1 MENSIFFFL
10 QKINNNNNECCCAVR
25 RRLLNC
31 VMVYTTDFLAD
42 RLGARVYILDLD
54 IHEWRFEMKVD

>member
-1 MENSIFFFL
+1 MNVVV
-10 QKINNNNNECCCAVR
+10 CAAR

-31 VMVYTTDFLAD
+31 AMVYTTDFLAD